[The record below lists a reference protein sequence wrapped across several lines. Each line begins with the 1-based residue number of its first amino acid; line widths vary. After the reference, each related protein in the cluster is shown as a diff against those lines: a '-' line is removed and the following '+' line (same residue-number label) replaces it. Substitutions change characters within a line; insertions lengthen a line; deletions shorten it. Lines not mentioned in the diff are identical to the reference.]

1 MAIGSAIAQGIL
13 GGVGKAGQQYFDDMR
28 RQRLDDIKI
37 KKSFDA
43 FTKQAD
49 YSAAIQTKRDEA
61 QAKYQVKAQKE
72 MAVYTAGVQEEKE
85 KSVYG
90 YKTGMADIAAKGEQ
104 LTEWERVAK
113 MNVQDIV
120 YENALSA
127 SEKFAPSDRP
137 AFIRDYL
144 KRKSGVSKTVAI
156 NDRGLT
162 LPDYSKYKNNPDYKD
177 AIPVKRLAGVESM
190 PDADSMFSFD
200 ESGGFM
206 QAQKEAA
213 VKLDKYDKAKRDAI
227 GVIKDSALMTQQA
240 EPSDA
245 VAEYLWLKR
254 PKEGDIQKSGS
265 EVASNDET
273 RLSAKI
279 VSGDIVKI
287 NGMLKFKHELD
298 DGEREL
304 LGLPP
309 KTSGV
314 PQAPQAVPQAAP
326 TVAGAEYTDPT
337 LAAQEEEKEVK
348 ELKAETDA
356 KVLEMGKALGT
367 GKGTPLTAHTE
378 LSEARDMINGMD
390 SDALDYMFQVGFS
403 TETVRDIAAKY
414 GSESAQKA
422 KDLISKMSST
432 VNAMRHQLFGSAL
445 TEGEAAAF
453 KQQFA
458 DIGAFNNKENLL
470 TQLDNLISKSEMG
483 VAEKMAGY
491 TPEQRAAFLE
501 RNPKYKAVMAQVELP
516 EAPKASIMDAQG
528 NDVSATLPEQFWSAS
543 PEKQQQF
550 LTKYGFNMG
559 GK

>member
-1 MAIGSAIAQGIL
+1 MAIGSAIAQGVLSGI
-13 GGVGKAGQQYFDDMR
+13 GKAGQQYFDDQR

-37 KKSFDA
+37 KKTFDA

-49 YSAAIQTKRDEA
+49 YSAALQAERDKA
-61 QAKYQVKAQKE
+61 QAATQVKTQKE
-72 MAVYTAGVQEEKE
+72 MADYTAGVQEEKE

-90 YKTGMADIAAKGEQ
+90 YKEGMKDITAKGDQ

-113 MNVQDIV
+113 MDVKDIV
-120 YENALSA
+120 YENALQA
-127 SEKFAPSDRP
+127 AEKFAPSDRP

-144 KRKSGVSKTVAI
+144 KRKSGVTKTVAI

-162 LPDYSKYKNNPDYKD
+162 LPDYSKYKSNPDFRD
-177 AIPVKRLAGVESM
+177 AIPVKRLAGVQEM
-190 PDADSMFSFD
+190 PDADSLFSFD

-206 QAQKEAA
+206 EAQKEAA
-213 VKLDKYDKAKRDAI
+213 AKLDKYDKTKRDAI
-227 GVIKDSALMTQQA
+227 SVIKDSTLMTFQA
-240 EPSDA
+240 EPSQA

-254 PKEGDIQKSGS
+254 PKGEDVQMQGADVISQD
-265 EVASNDET
+265 NT
-273 RLSAKI
+273 RLAAKI
-279 VSGDIVKI
+279 KSGDIVQI
-287 NGMLKFKHELD
+287 GGELKMKRELTD
-298 DGEREL
+298 DERQL
-304 LGLPP
+304 LGLDM
-309 KTSGV
+309 
-314 PQAPQAVPQAAP
+314 APTAAPAPSPTEAGLEYTEPQAAKQLD
-326 TVAGAEYTDPT
+326 EK
-337 LAAQEEEKEVK
+337 EEKA
-348 ELKAETDA
+348 LKVETDKAVKSMA
-356 KVLEMGKALGT
+356 KDLGT

-378 LSEARDMINGMD
+378 LSEAMDMINSMD

-403 TETVRDIAAKY
+403 TDTVRDVAAKY

-432 VNAMRHQLFGSAL
+432 VNSMRHQLFGSAL

-453 KQQFA
+453 RQQFA
-458 DIGAFNNKENLL
+458 DIGAFNNKENLVN
-470 TQLDNLISKSEMG
+470 QLGNLISKSETG

-516 EAPKASIMDAQG
+516 EVPRAPVKDAQG
-528 NDVSATLPEQFWSAS
+528 NDVSDTLPEQFWKAS

-559 GK
+559 G